1 MSNQCLL
8 KYCKYSKEFYII
20 SFDLAVWQLQLF
32 YEVTRANRKKKK
44 KKATQ
49 LRQLHKYNSPWSAK
63 ESALTLRWSKH
74 SFSSISKWFVSKY

>member
-44 KKATQ
+44 KKPHNLDSCTNTILLDLQKNQ
-49 LRQLHKYNSPWSAK
+49 L
-63 ESALTLRWSKH
+63 
-74 SFSSISKWFVSKY
+74 